1 MIYKN
6 ICTSFRTFGMTNIGC
21 ERIIIVISHYSLMV
35 VYHSPLMISYI
46 QFKLED
52 KGNTEYP
59 DSQLV

>member
-1 MIYKN
+1 
-6 ICTSFRTFGMTNIGC
+6 MTNIGC
-21 ERIIIVISHYSLMV
+21 EKIIIVISHYSVMV